1 MPKDLAFCL
10 KLDLVGAY
18 LMFLKEFQII
28 RKGIGCRPE
37 PMNDNNCLMYQGND
51 EGYGKPD

>member
-18 LMFLKEFQII
+18 LMLLKEF
-28 RKGIGCRPE
+28 
-37 PMNDNNCLMYQGND
+37 L
-51 EGYGKPD
+51 GYKERNWM